1 MSPPGSQSN
10 AEVVSGFI
18 VELFASLHANRI
30 SIVIFGQKPFVKSR
44 MQWVIILSCNSY
56 IIY

>member
-44 MQWVIILSCNSY
+44 MQ
-56 IIY
+56 